1 MSPLTVL
8 YVAFP
13 FLILF
18 LLHETEEAV
27 AQCRRISK
35 SADEPHSHVPVLLQA
50 ATLVPKLTPAALA
63 FAAIEKSLII
73 LIVTALILA
82 GLLPH
87 IYMQLWSA
95 LFIAFSLHLILH
107 IAHAVRLRTY
117 VPGLITALITL
128 PLSIS
133 ILATFFNIYTP
144 LHLLALAIAGICLA
158 AINRFAILLI
168 AKFLTKMLHR
178 P

>member
-1 MSPLTVL
+1 MSPLSVL

-18 LLHETEEAV
+18 FLHETEEAI
-27 AQCRRISK
+27 AQRRRMSK
-35 SADEPHSHVPVLLQA
+35 STDEPHSHVPVLLQA
-50 ATLVPKLTPAALA
+50 TALIPELSPAALA
-63 FAAIEKSLII
+63 FSTVEKSLII

-82 GLLPH
+82 GLLPP
-87 IYMQLWSA
+87 ISMQLWSA

-107 IAHAVRLRTY
+107 IVHAVRLRTY
-117 VPGLITALITL
+117 VPGLITALLTL
-128 PLSIS
+128 PFSIS

-158 AINRFAILLI
+158 TINRFAILLI